1 MITILALG
9 DSLTAGY
16 GLGPGKSFADL
27 LQEALVQEGWQVKVI
42 NGGVSGD
49 TTLDGLRRS
58 SGLLRHSP
66 DLVIVELGPNDFFM
80 ELPLSEVQQNLD
92 RIVEV
97 CLDSGARVLLA
108 GFESLQGFYP
118 GYAEGFHTVYREISA
133 ARQVSFVPDF
143 LPGIPDNPELT
154 LPDGVHPN
162 EEGTR
167 RIVEHILPYVREELS
182 RIKDAD

>member
-27 LQEALVQEGWQVKVI
+27 LEKALAQEGWEVRVI

-49 TTLDGLRRS
+49 TTLDGLRRT
-58 SGLLRHSP
+58 SGLLEHGP
-66 DLVIVELGPNDFFM
+66 DLVMVELGPNDFFM
-80 ELPLSEVQQNLD
+80 ELPLGEVRNNLD
-92 RIVEV
+92 RIIDA
-97 CLDSGARVLLA
+97 CQQSGARVLLA

-118 GYAEGFHTVYREISA
+118 GYAQGFHKIYRELSVS
-133 ARQVSFVPDF
+133 RQVPLVPDF
-143 LPGIPDNPELT
+143 LPAIPNNPELT

-162 EEGTR
+162 EAGTR
-167 RIVEHILPYVREELS
+167 RIVEHILPYVRDELS
-182 RIKDAD
+182 RIRDAD

>member
-16 GLGPGKSFADL
+16 GLGRGKSFADL

-49 TTLDGLRRS
+49 TTLDGLRRAG
-58 SGLLRHSP
+58 GLLRHGP

-80 ELPLSEVQQNLD
+80 ELPLSEVQQNLE
-92 RIVEV
+92 RIIDA
-97 CLDSGARVLLA
+97 CLQSKATVLLA

-118 GYAEGFHTVYREISA
+118 GYAQGFHKIYRELA
-133 ARQVSFVPDF
+133 EARQVSFVPDF

-162 EEGTR
+162 EAGTR
-167 RIVEHILPYVREELS
+167 RIVEHILPYVRDELS
-182 RIKDAD
+182 RI